1 MSMRRLIVGAAVAL
15 ALPFCANATTY
26 YFKGAANSEMVFN
39 ASGAWTNAQGTAITV
54 TDGATTYRNDDFVVG
69 PKQIVTTYSKRF
81 NNARAFYCKSLL
93 LEGSESGRA
102 KFIFR
107 GSAFGNAN
115 FVLGPYG
122 EMYLDGRD
130 PATSPCGVQYAT
142 IFVRE
147 DAVGAA
153 TARISASTV
162 MTHAEGTRIIGPISG
177 TGSLL
182 FTYGGTSLV
191 SPITLMSSI
200 AGVAT
205 NENFTGTMKIQ
216 GVSVDKPLPL
226 QLKTNTLS
234 ALGGDP
240 ATFQQK
246 GLELEYA
253 KIVAYSNCTVTAN
266 RGVYV
271 SRDSTIEVG
280 TEYTFTVSGATA
292 FATPSTKLAKTGAG
306 ALALG
311 GEVAA
316 GTFDVAAGTLNIA
329 EGTTLAFHFTNRSS
343 IPVLKISGAGT
354 VNIPSSV
361 KVKVTA
367 DEGVYPVSVS
377 SILTSGIDFSGTTVE
392 LDEGS
397 GAFVK
402 SCRVN
407 GNGEIEITTQ
417 GPNTYYFAHG
427 GAADN
432 TANARFYSSGAWTNE
447 QGTAITV
454 GDYSTAYQNDDFV
467 ISAGQTVTM
476 ETARHNNS
484 RGFYCK
490 SLLLKGDER
499 AAARFIY
506 RGSAFNGGNFILC
519 PYGEIWLDGRNPAT
533 GGAGL
538 QVDTSI
544 HVDSSATH
552 ETPGMILAS
561 TVMTHAEGVA
571 LRGTLKGDGALLFR
585 YYNASSDVK
594 PITIIPTS
602 TNHQF
607 YGIMKV
613 QGRDT
618 SALLPLQVKNTTGL
632 GGNPY
637 SFEPKGLEL
646 EYANLKLFGIAEN
659 ALMLPPNRG
668 LYISRDSTIDVDAGI
683 TFTVSGALAFAN
695 ASTALTKSGAGTLS
709 LSKLQNNAVG
719 GRINVAA
726 GKLKLDAAT
735 ISNGTSIDVLSLDSL
750 SLDQGTVEL
759 HVAGDGSALGYGTE
773 LTIFRAGS
781 MPPVVKSCVVIDA
794 GAFTYPDDAL
804 LSYSIE
810 GDALVMHIEKGYLF
824 TGAVNGN
831 FSETGNWSGGRKPS
845 AGDGTNVVIKVGGAM
860 SVTNDIPGLV
870 LSTIMFKGSAA
881 VTVLGDI
888 AGVVSIVNESTAVQT
903 FAGRVTFGDGSAPI
917 EVCASSDSA
926 YVDFVG
932 GVVGSWPTAHAALHG
947 DYMLTTQEYW
957 TPENAMTLTS
967 GSSLSVSNFN
977 GTALV
982 SIERGATMTVTNAL
996 VSSTSDIQ
1004 WLLNDNH
1011 GTFQLLGTLTF
1022 DSTVAENGRTKF
1034 SKLENCTGTFVIN
1047 GMDNIGKGST
1057 YFASYRNVPVTH
1069 ETCYAIGAGG
1079 IRATGTSYFLVGN
1092 GSWSTVF
1099 YPVADWSLTSAIYQW
1114 NTSSTT
1120 NMIQF
1125 GTTDWRDP
1133 SIGRTVTV
1141 SNRVASSKIAC
1152 TAFGIGTLHF
1162 AHDAEFLGG
1171 FTASDSVVIALDA
1184 GCRPGNGAV
1193 TMNGTSTLKVAQSGT
1208 VTLGGKLT
1216 LGSTAALAFNFTDK
1230 ATAPQLVIPAAS
1242 TIPATVNVKISA
1254 DEGIRPSSSRTYTLT
1269 STFNFTGKTVN
1280 VIDKPKWVKSVDA
1293 VGGNIVLTAKPTGM
1307 VVIVK

>member
-1 MSMRRLIVGAAVAL
+1 MVGTAAAL

-26 YFKGAANSEMVFN
+26 YFKGAENSEMVFN
-39 ASGAWTNAQGTAITV
+39 TSGAWTNAQGTAITV
-54 TDGATTYRNDDFVVG
+54 TTGATTYQNDDFVVG

-81 NNARAFYCKSLL
+81 NDGRSFYCHSLQL
-93 LEGSESGRA
+93 RGSSEGNA
-102 KFIFR
+102 QFIYR
-107 GSAFGNAN
+107 GSAFANCN
-115 FVLGPYG
+115 FVLYPYSVI
-122 EMYLDGRD
+122 YLDGRD
-130 PATSPCGVQYAT
+130 PVKNGTGLQADTSICVDSSATHETPGM
-142 IFVRE
+142 IL
-147 DAVGAA
+147 
-153 TARISASTV
+153 ASTV
-162 MTHAEGTRIIGPISG
+162 MTHAQGVALRGK
-177 TGSLL
+177 LL
-182 FTYGGTSLV
+182 GDGALLLRYYNSSSPV
-191 SPITLMSSI
+191 KPITFINTSDK
-200 AGVAT
+200 GD
-205 NENFTGTMKIQ
+205 FTGIMKVQ
-216 GVSVDKPLPL
+216 GRSAAWLPL
-226 QLKTNTLS
+226 QVNCATG
-234 ALGGDP
+234 LGGNP
-240 ATFQQK
+240 ASFEPK

-253 KIVAYSNCTVTAN
+253 TLKLFSITENALTLPAN
-266 RGVYV
+266 RGLYIAQNSSIDV
-271 SRDSTIEVG
+271 DSGI
-280 TEYTFTVSGATA
+280 TFTVPGA
-292 FATPSTKLAKTGAG
+292 FAFGGSTMTLTKAGAG
-306 ALALG
+306 RLVLSGGLQSGGVGGKISVNAGTLELVAANVANGAVTPVSLNTLTLNGGTAELRVSGDGSAL
-311 GEVAA
+311 AA
-316 GTFDVAAGTLNIA
+316 GTYTVFSSTAALPAGIVDSVTVDEGAFTVPDGALTAFETSGNSIVLQVVVPKKWYWA
-329 EGTTLAFHFTNRSS
+329 NGTTAATYYSSASVWTNSAGE
-343 IPVLKISGAGT
+343 PLPQKI
-354 VNIPSSV
+354 
-361 KVKVTA
+361 
-367 DEGVYPVSVS
+367 
-377 SILTSGIDFSGTTVE
+377 
-392 LDEGS
+392 
-397 GAFVK
+397 
-402 SCRVN
+402 N
-407 GNGEIEITTQ
+407 GNANYNDTTYRFDDFFVGPGETVMQ
-417 GPNTYYFAHG
+417 AGSR
-427 GAADN
+427 DN
-432 TANARFYSSGAWTNE
+432 NARYFTC
-447 QGTAITV
+447 
-454 GDYSTAYQNDDFV
+454 
-467 ISAGQTVTM
+467 
-476 ETARHNNS
+476 R
-484 RGFYCK
+484 
-490 SLLLKGDER
+490 SLQLKGSPDGN
-499 AAARFIY
+499 ALFIY
-506 RGSAFNGGNFILC
+506 RGSAFLGCNFVLY
-519 PYGEIWLDGRNPAT
+519 PYGVIWLDGRNPVT

-538 QVDTSI
+538 NPDTTI
-544 HVDSSATH
+544 HVDSSTTY

-594 PITIIPTS
+594 PITFIPDSDNGNFT
-602 TNHQF
+602 
-607 YGIMKV
+607 GIMRV
-613 QGRDT
+613 QGVNAST
-618 SALLPLQVKNTTGL
+618 LLPLQVKCATGL
-632 GGNPY
+632 GGNPA
-637 SFEPKGLEL
+637 SFESRGLEL

-659 ALMLPPNRG
+659 ALTLPPNRG

-683 TFTVSGALAFAN
+683 TFTVPGAFAFAN
-695 ASTALTKSGAGTLS
+695 TSTALTKSGAGTLS
-709 LSKLQNNAVG
+709 LSKLQDNAVG

-735 ISNGTSIDVLSLDSL
+735 ISNGTSTDVLSLDSL

-759 HVAGDGSALGYGTE
+759 HVTGDGSALGYGTE

-781 MPPVVKSCVVIDA
+781 MPSVVKSCVVIDA

-881 VTVLGDI
+881 VTVLGDF
-888 AGVVSIVNESTAVQT
+888 AGVASVVNESTAVQT
-903 FAGRVTFGDGSAPI
+903 FAGCVTFGDGSAPI
-917 EVCASSDSA
+917 EVCTSSDSA
-926 YVDFVG
+926 YVDFAG

-947 DYMLTTQEYW
+947 NYMLTTQEYW

-996 VSSTSDIQ
+996 VSSTSDVQ
-1004 WLLNDNH
+1004 WLLYDNH

-1057 YFASYRNVPVTH
+1057 YFASYRNVSVTH

-1092 GSWSTVF
+1092 GSWSTVL
-1099 YPVADWSLTSAIYQW
+1099 YPVADWALTSAIYQW
-1114 NTSSTT
+1114 NTASTT

-1133 SIGRTVTV
+1133 SVGRTVTV
-1141 SNRVASSKIAC
+1141 SNRIASSKIAC

-1162 AHDAEFLGG
+1162 AHDGEFLGG
-1171 FTASDSVVIALDA
+1171 FTASDSVVVALDA
-1184 GCRPGNGAV
+1184 GCAPGGRAV

-1208 VTLGGKLT
+1208 VTLHGNLT
-1216 LGSTAALAFNFTDK
+1216 LGADASLGFNFTDK
-1230 ATAPQLVIPAAS
+1230 VTAPQLVIPAAS
-1242 TIPATVNVKISA
+1242 TIPTTVNVKISA
-1254 DEGIRPSSSRTYTLT
+1254 DEGIRPSSNRTYTLT

-1307 VVIVK
+1307 ILIVK